1 MTDQLMFDTW
11 AGLLGPLFPV
21 DAQFTFKSRRRLIC
35 VGWAEPDELGR
46 PERSGR
52 TVAIAFTHLAWR
64 TYRGARSA
72 RRARADVNLVAL
84 VRAALM
90 QTGVENEHE
99 TIYDFPAGELRI
111 EVGSIDLFPPPSAAA
126 HLPGLSLTA
135 G

>member
-1 MTDQLMFDTW
+1 MTDQLMLDTW
-11 AGLLGPLFPV
+11 AGLLRPLFPAE
-21 DAQFTFKSRRRLIC
+21 AQFTFKARRRLIC
-35 VGWAEPDELGR
+35 VAWAEADALGR

-52 TVAIAFTHLAWR
+52 SVLIAFTHLAWK

-84 VRAALM
+84 VRSAAM
-90 QTGVENEHE
+90 PPCAEHE
-99 TIYDFPAGELRI
+99 TPYDFPAAELRI

-126 HLPGLSLTA
+126 NFAGLSLSA